1 MTRPSPTELKKDGL
15 TEQYKLLTQQYKNA
29 CHQLRTTINAAD
41 QPKLQFQIDDF
52 YKRMEDVHKQ
62 LEQLERLHPDTT
74 HQRRQQWEDALAKID
89 FRKAWREFEEVYRNH
104 VNLREGGA
112 ALLLAPDFLTMCAD
126 LFVRELYGWLQNK
139 IGYNTVRHVPL
150 GIIDV
155 SPLTPALFL
164 RRLGIGFGVSIDGT
178 DVCDAVKVRT
188 VTDKMCAAL
197 KRGDMLFVEVKI
209 YADFYQN
216 ESFLGWL
223 LDVFWPSLRASLD
236 EATQEKR
243 TYLKCLLVFA
253 VDQKLPTKSFP
264 LKERYCQ
271 LSQFDPEHR
280 SLARVPLEKWSRE
293 EVHAWLVHH
302 SGLELPNLDDTVHK
316 IYAGSWNGEPMR
328 VIAALQELFRE
339 HENIYHGGG

>member
-1 MTRPSPTELKKDGL
+1 MTRPSPTELKKNEL
-15 TEQYKLLTQQYKNA
+15 KKHYTLLEQQYKNA
-29 CHQLRTTINAAD
+29 YHQLRTTNNAAER
-41 QPKLQFQIDDF
+41 PLLQAQVEDLE
-52 YKRMEDVHKQ
+52 KQTVDVHKQ
-62 LEQLERLHPDTT
+62 LEQLERLHLDTT

-150 GIIDV
+150 GSIDV

-164 RRLGIGFGVSIDGT
+164 RRLGSGFGVSIDGA
-178 DVCDAVKVRT
+178 DASSAAQVRT
-188 VTDKMCAAL
+188 VTDKMCAVL

-236 EATQEKR
+236 EATRREER
-243 TYLKCLLVFA
+243 TYLKCLLMFA
-253 VDQKLPTKSFP
+253 VYQKLPSSFP
-264 LKERYCQ
+264 LKKRYCQ
-271 LSQFDPEHR
+271 LSRFDPEHR
-280 SLARVPLEKWSRE
+280 SLARVPLEKWSRD
-293 EVHAWLVHH
+293 EVAEWLVHH
-302 SGLELPNLDDTVHK
+302 SGLELANLDDTVHK

-328 VIAALQELFRE
+328 VKAALQELFRE

>member
-1 MTRPSPTELKKDGL
+1 MTLPSPTELKKNEL
-15 TEQYKLLTQQYKNA
+15 KKRYELLMQQYNSA
-29 CHQLRTTINAAD
+29 HNQLITSTNAAD
-41 QPKLQFQIDDF
+41 QPKLQFQIDDL

-74 HQRRQQWEDALAKID
+74 PQRQQHWEDALVEID
-89 FRKAWREFEEVYRNH
+89 FHKAWREFEEVYRNH

-112 ALLLAPDFLTMCAD
+112 ALLLAPDFLTMRAD

-150 GIIDV
+150 GSIDV

-164 RRLGIGFGVSIDGT
+164 RRLGSGFGVSIDGA
-178 DVCDAVKVRT
+178 DASSAAQVRT

-197 KRGDMLFVEVKI
+197 KRGDMFFVEVKI

-236 EATQEKR
+236 KATQEER

-264 LKERYCQ
+264 LKKRYCQ
-271 LSQFDPEHR
+271 LSKFDPRHP
-280 SLARVPLEKWSRE
+280 SLARVPLEKWSCK
-293 EVHAWLVHH
+293 EVNAWLVHH
-302 SGLELPNLDDTVHK
+302 SGLELPNLDDTARE
-316 IYAGSWNGEPMR
+316 IYAASRNGEPR
-328 VIAALQELFRE
+328 CVKEALQEFFRS
-339 HENIYHGGG
+339 YHGGD